1 MYLDHNFKKTKQANK
16 QDQVQVSRLFICVYV
31 YQPIM
36 KLSANSKI
44 AKSVSASKI

>member
-1 MYLDHNFKKTKQANK
+1 MYLDHNLKKTKQANK
-16 QDQVQVSRLFICVYV
+16 QDQVSRLFICVYV